1 MARRPRQT
9 AKGTTAK
16 NRTGN
21 ARTTPHCLWS
31 IREKDQKPT
40 VPTRRLPRCQPGPV
54 MSPTGD
60 TKPWLFGPGMFLSGD
75 TRPREHE
82 ASPDPRFLVSCPH
95 RLLAN
100 NRRKLL
106 SLRPKGQGALSCSR
120 LTRGAILPLTYG
132 YSVQLIGLEVVVSPL
147 ARRAVSVLLP
157 APLWYRRCLMHV
169 G

>member
-1 MARRPRQT
+1 
-9 AKGTTAK
+9 
-16 NRTGN
+16 
-21 ARTTPHCLWS
+21 
-31 IREKDQKPT
+31 
-40 VPTRRLPRCQPGPV
+40 

-60 TKPWLFGPGMFLSGD
+60 TKPWLFGPGLFLSGD

-95 RLLAN
+95 RVLAN

-106 SLRPKGQGALSCSR
+106 SLRPKGHGALSCSR

-132 YSVQLIGLEVVVSPL
+132 YSVGSGWRSWCHHWPVAQC
-147 ARRAVSVLLP
+147 RFFYLLH
-157 APLWYRRCLMHV
+157 WKRRCLVHV